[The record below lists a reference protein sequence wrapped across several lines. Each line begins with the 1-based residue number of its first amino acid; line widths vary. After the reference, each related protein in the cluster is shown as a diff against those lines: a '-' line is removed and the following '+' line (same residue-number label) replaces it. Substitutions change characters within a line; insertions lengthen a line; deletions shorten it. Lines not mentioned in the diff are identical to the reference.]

1 MTYKERIEEIAKQI
15 KKEANT
21 MKTKQDMERLNELL
35 KEMWDLIVK
44 DAAEK

>member
-15 KKEANT
+15 KTEANT

-44 DAAEK
+44 DAADK